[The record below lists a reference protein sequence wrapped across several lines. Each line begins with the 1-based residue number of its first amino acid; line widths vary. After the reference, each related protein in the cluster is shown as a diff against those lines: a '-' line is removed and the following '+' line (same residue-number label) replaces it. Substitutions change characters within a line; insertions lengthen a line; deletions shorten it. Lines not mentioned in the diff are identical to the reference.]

1 MFGLT
6 CSMSVTQFGH
16 NDKYCPFIVR
26 IVFFPVRCKKPAM
39 TMNSRVQNEL
49 VNMNQYTLQQ
59 TQTRYAISEEKLSVA
74 EIINASS
81 HVSISHSITLNC

>member
-1 MFGLT
+1 MRSYSCISATMKILGNKYLH
-6 CSMSVTQFGH
+6 SSL
-16 NDKYCPFIVR
+16 NLDKTDLSQSYCFYV
-26 IVFFPVRCKKPAM
+26 
-39 TMNSRVQNEL
+39 

-74 EIINASS
+74 EIINPSS

>member
-1 MFGLT
+1 
-6 CSMSVTQFGH
+6 
-16 NDKYCPFIVR
+16 
-26 IVFFPVRCKKPAM
+26 M

-74 EIINASS
+74 ETINASS